1 MKGIGRGMMKTGRL
15 SPMEMLGGHG
25 IKDTSG
31 LKKMLAK
38 AEEIETKRIA
48 DYEG

>member
-1 MKGIGRGMMKTGRL
+1 MMKTGRL
-15 SPMEMLGGHG
+15 SPMEILGGHG

-38 AEEIETKRIA
+38 AQEIEDQHIA
-48 DYEG
+48 DYKG